1 MVGDFDS
8 APLEQRIAVLEQ
20 NHLRWV
26 SPANLF
32 VYEYDWTPDGR
43 GFVGTAAPGDGDKN
57 WWVARLCAFDREG
70 VQPRVLYWPDSAQ
83 QQLAMPKVSRDGKRV
98 AFIAGL
104 MSDFGVT
111 GGDVYTVPLLGGAA
125 TAPAS
130 RVLWQGQEFIGP
142 ARAYSAADCPAS
154 TVALVHQTFNQPAEI
169 AIGTIGK
176 WHDLTQANAG
186 LATEFKVQSL
196 GWKSGQF
203 SVQGWLILPEAASAG
218 SRPPGSRPPLI
229 TVVHGGP
236 ASAFEPRFIGASPWH
251 ALLAHGY
258 ALFMPNPRGSY
269 GEGEAF
275 VAANVRDFGHGD
287 LDDILAGVDAVA
299 ALGLTDPERVGITGH
314 SYGGFMTMWAV
325 TQTDRFKAAV
335 AGAGISNWQSY
346 YGQNGIDEWMVPFFG
361 ASVYDDPAVY
371 ARSSPINFIRQV
383 RTPTFSYVGAADPS
397 VNFQAQS
404 TAITSTGMNAAK
416 TQNAATLAALNEM
429 PSASPEELATMPAA
443 AVPTAEPI
451 RWIVEGDAAASACSP
466 ACETRTNRCTMAGQK
481 RPNPRPC
488 SSAHTMI
495 PVREPAGTASAKA
508 AAPSATNP
516 APPRINSLS
525 ADNGAADTASV
536 ARLQARAWAAST
548 YPENSG
554 LVPKRILRISGP

>member
-1 MVGDFDS
+1 MVGDLDS

-130 RVLWQGQEFIGP
+130 RVLWQGQEFIGR

-346 YGQNGIDEWMVPFFG
+346 YGQNGIDEWMVRSLAHRSTTIRRCTPG
-361 ASVYDDPAVY
+361 LRPSISSGRC
-371 ARSSPINFIRQV
+371 ARQPSAMSGRRILNE
-383 RTPTFSYVGAADPS
+383 SYEAAADPS
-397 VNFQAQS
+397 VNFQAQI

-416 TQNAATLAALNEM
+416 TQNAAALAALNEM

-443 AVPTAEPI
+443 AVPTA
-451 RWIVEGDAAASACSP
+451 
-466 ACETRTNRCTMAGQK
+466 
-481 RPNPRPC
+481 
-488 SSAHTMI
+488 
-495 PVREPAGTASAKA
+495 
-508 AAPSATNP
+508 
-516 APPRINSLS
+516 
-525 ADNGAADTASV
+525 
-536 ARLQARAWAAST
+536 
-548 YPENSG
+548 
-554 LVPKRILRISGP
+554 